1 VGALRSSG
9 GSVTISSYD
18 KVPKRYTV
26 NFLRVDY
33 YVLVH
38 NLSRDPTGLER
49 WQVFSWCVR

>member
-9 GSVTISSYD
+9 GSVTINSYD